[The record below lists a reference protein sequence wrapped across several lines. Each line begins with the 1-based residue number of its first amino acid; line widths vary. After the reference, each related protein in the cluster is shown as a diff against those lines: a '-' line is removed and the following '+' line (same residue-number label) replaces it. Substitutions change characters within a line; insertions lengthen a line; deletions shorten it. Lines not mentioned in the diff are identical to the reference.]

1 MSGQEAIRGFAVQ
14 TLICVLDAFRTGG
27 PQWHAVTLEPDI
39 AGDKVDI
46 FWEYADYTL
55 AQQVKSSKNQIGKA
69 ATEAWCQ
76 ALVASRSADKYEL
89 ILAGPIA
96 SAVLDD
102 APFHGVAV
110 PIPASMDTLALID
123 QAVTR
128 LDRYLLANGFPEIPL
143 PMRESMISLISARLL
158 DGSIRGERFTKAKV
172 DGWIHEQILLAYPSA
187 IKQRLATN
195 CDVLWNSFQLLTP
208 PMLGQNAFD
217 LALPLTFINS
227 GLSVAIV
234 EWVLLKVTNQELRML
249 YEAKSITSMTGE
261 RSTDPEL
268 PFGEVAVNP
277 GTANSVRLILTPV
290 RKDGFDIATWTDGG
304 YDLELW
310 IKYASNPGPIKQREA
325 KITLSIDD
333 KAAPSPKQSKHI
345 SLGSISA
352 FLETL

>member
-14 TLICVLDAFRTGG
+14 TLICLLDVFQTGG
-27 PQWHAVTLEPDI
+27 PQWRSVTLEPDI
-39 AGDKVDI
+39 PGDKVDI

-69 ATEAWCQ
+69 AAEAWCQ
-76 ALVASRSADKYEL
+76 ELRASRSADRYEL

-110 PIPASMDTLALID
+110 PIPTSMDTLALID

-128 LDRYLLANGFPEIPL
+128 LDRYLLAEGFPEIPL

-158 DGSIRGERFTKAKV
+158 DGAIRGERFTRERV
-172 DGWIHEQILLAYPSA
+172 DGWLQEQILLAYPSA
-187 IKQRLATN
+187 IKQRLAVN
-195 CDVLWNSFQLLTP
+195 CDVLWNSVQLLAP
-208 PMLGQNAFD
+208 QMLGQGAFD
-217 LALPLTFINS
+217 LAVPLTFVNS

-234 EWVLLKVTNQELRML
+234 EWALLKVTGQALRML
-249 YEAKSITSMTGE
+249 YQPKSIIPLNSGTLADLE
-261 RSTDPEL
+261 V
-268 PFGEVAVNP
+268 PFGEIAVNP
-277 GTANSVRLILTPV
+277 GMANSVRLVLTPV
-290 RKDGFDIATWTDGG
+290 RKDGFDVTAWTEGG

-310 IKYASNPGPIKQREA
+310 IKYASNPNPIKQREA
-325 KITLSIDD
+325 KAALSIDNM
-333 KAAPSPKQSKHI
+333 AALSPGQSKHI
-345 SLGSISA
+345 RFGSISA